1 MRRHRGRRK
10 RRPKRRRKGGE
21 VTADGADA
29 GTGDGTPRFLVLGPL
44 SIADDAT
51 TVVLQ
56 PSKPATLLATL
67 LLHPGTMV
75 SVEFLQRRIWGE
87 EQPSTAKAALQTCV
101 LRLRRLF
108 AKYGVAPDAI
118 EAIPGGYR
126 ITADPDLLDLTCFRD
141 RVHRATEA
149 GDPEEELRL
158 LRSALSL
165 WRGPALTNVQSEALH
180 REDVPRLEEERLR
193 TQERVFDL
201 ELAAGRCRQVL
212 AELRA
217 AAEAHPFH
225 ERFWEQLIE
234 ALHRTG
240 RRADALTEHQRISR
254 HLRDELGVDP
264 GTGLRQL
271 HQAVLRGDDL
281 ETPPPASYG
290 PPPAALVEGDRPPA
304 DSGADVLRGLVEAG
318 LLIEAGPDR
327 YHVHELLRTFTRG
340 AAAGLAT
347 AGAPEFATALTTRPD
362 VA

>member
-1 MRRHRGRRK
+1 MTDDDV
-10 RRPKRRRKGGE
+10 E
-21 VTADGADA
+21 GA
-29 GTGDGTPRFLVLGPL
+29 TGDGPPRFLVLGPL

-56 PSKPATLLATL
+56 PSKPAILLATL
-67 LLHPGTMV
+67 LLNPGTMV
-75 SVEFLQRRIWGE
+75 SVEYLQRRIWGE

-108 AKYGVAPDAI
+108 AKYGVAADAI

-126 ITADPDLLDLTCFRD
+126 IIADPELLDLTCFRD
-141 RVHRATEA
+141 RVLRAA
-149 GDPEEELRL
+149 GAADPEEELRL

-165 WRGPALTNVQSEALH
+165 WRGPALTNVHSELLH
-180 REDVPRLEEERLR
+180 REDVPGLDEERLR

-201 ELAAGRCRQVL
+201 ELAAGRCREVL
-212 AELRA
+212 AELRS

-271 HQAVLRGDDL
+271 QQAVLRGDDM
-281 ETPPPASYG
+281 ETPPA
-290 PPPAALVEGDRPPA
+290 PPPVLVAGDPHPV
-304 DSGADVLRGLVEAG
+304 DFGADVLRGLTEAG
-318 LLIEAGPDR
+318 LLVEAGPDR
-327 YHVHELLRTFTRG
+327 YHVHELLRTFTRA
-340 AAAGLAT
+340 AAAGLA
-347 AGAPEFATALTTRPD
+347 AGVPAFATVLAARPD

>member
-1 MRRHRGRRK
+1 MGSGRVE
-10 RRPKRRRKGGE
+10 GSAE
-21 VTADGADA
+21 GA
-29 GTGDGTPRFLVLGPL
+29 TRFLVLGPL

-51 TVVLQ
+51 EVVLQ

-67 LLHPGTMV
+67 LLHPGEMV

-108 AKYGVAPDAI
+108 ARYGVAADAI

-126 ITADPDLLDLTCFRD
+126 ITADPELLDLTCFRD
-141 RVHRATEA
+141 LVRRATA
-149 GDPEEELRL
+149 GEDPVEELRL

-165 WRGPALTNVQSEALH
+165 WRGPALNNVQSEALH

-201 ELAAGRCRQVL
+201 ELAAGRCRPVL

-217 AAEAHPFH
+217 VAEAHPFH

-240 RRADALTEHQRISR
+240 RRADALAEHQRISR

-271 HQAVLRGDDL
+271 QQAVLRGDDL
-281 ETPPPASYG
+281 AAPAPVPS
-290 PPPAALVEGDRPPA
+290 PAARLEDLSPPET
-304 DSGADVLRGLVEAG
+304 GAGILRGLVEAG
-318 LLIEAGPDR
+318 LLVTAGSDR
-327 YHVHELLRTFTRG
+327 YHVHELLRTFARG
-340 AAAGLAT
+340 AAAGLSGSAPAP
-347 AGAPEFATALTTRPD
+347 AGALAAARPD

>member
-1 MRRHRGRRK
+1 MGSDRVEGS
-10 RRPKRRRKGGE
+10 
-21 VTADGADA
+21 ANGA
-29 GTGDGTPRFLVLGPL
+29 TRFLVLGPL
-44 SIADDAT
+44 SIADDT
-51 TVVLQ
+51 TEVVLQ

-67 LLHPGTMV
+67 LLYPGEMV

-101 LRLRRLF
+101 LRLRRIF
-108 AKYGVAPDAI
+108 ARYGVAADAI

-126 ITADPDLLDLTCFRD
+126 IAAHPELLDLTCFRD
-141 RVHRATEA
+141 LVRRATASE
-149 GDPEEELRL
+149 DLMEELRL

-165 WRGPALTNVQSEALH
+165 WRGPALNNVQSEALH

-193 TQERVFDL
+193 TLERVFDL
-201 ELAAGRCRQVL
+201 ELAAGRCRPVL

-240 RRADALTEHQRISR
+240 RRADALAEHQRISR

-271 HQAVLRGDDL
+271 QQAVLRGDDL
-281 ETPPPASYG
+281 AAPAPVPWPAVPAEEDQPPP
-290 PPPAALVEGDRPPA
+290 ET
-304 DSGADVLRGLVEAG
+304 GAGILRGLVEAG
-318 LLIEAGPDR
+318 LLVAADSDR

-340 AAAGLAT
+340 AAAGLSGPAPALAGALAT
-347 AGAPEFATALTTRPD
+347 ARPD

>member
-1 MRRHRGRRK
+1 M
-10 RRPKRRRKGGE
+10 PDD
-21 VTADGADA
+21 V
-29 GTGDGTPRFLVLGPL
+29 TGDGTPRFLVLGPL
-44 SIADDAT
+44 SIADDTT

-67 LLHPGTMV
+67 LLHPGSMV
-75 SVEFLQRRIWGE
+75 STEFLQRRIWGE
-87 EQPSTAKAALQTCV
+87 EQPGTAKAALQTCV

-108 AKYGVAPDAI
+108 AKYGVAADAI

-126 ITADPDLLDLTCFRD
+126 ITADPELLDLTCFRD
-141 RVHRATEA
+141 LVRRATASE
-149 GDPEEELRL
+149 DPEEELRL

-201 ELAAGRCRQVL
+201 ELAAGRCRPVL

-240 RRADALTEHQRISR
+240 RRADALAELQRISR

-271 HQAVLRGDDL
+271 QQAVLRGDDL
-281 ETPPPASYG
+281 AAPVPAAPPVPSHAVLVEEDQPPA
-290 PPPAALVEGDRPPA
+290 E
-304 DSGADVLRGLVEAG
+304 SGAEVLRGLVEAG
-318 LLIEAGPDR
+318 LITEAGPDT
-327 YHVHELLRTFTRG
+327 YQVHELLRTFTRG
-340 AAAGLAT
+340 AAAGLSS
-347 AGAPEFATALTTRPD
+347 APAPVLADALARPD

>member
-1 MRRHRGRRK
+1 M
-10 RRPKRRRKGGE
+10 
-21 VTADGADA
+21 TAEAA
-29 GTGDGTPRFLVLGPL
+29 EAATGDGTPRFLVLGPL
-44 SIADDAT
+44 SIADDASI
-51 TVVLQ
+51 VVLQ

-67 LLHPGTMV
+67 LLHPGAMV

-108 AKYGVAPDAI
+108 AKYGVAADAI

-126 ITADPDLLDLTCFRD
+126 ITADPELLDLTCFRD
-141 RVHRATEA
+141 RVHRATGA
-149 GDPEEELRL
+149 ADPEEELRL

-180 REDVPRLEEERLR
+180 REDVPRLDEERLR

-240 RRADALTEHQRISR
+240 RRADALTELQRISR

-271 HQAVLRGDDL
+271 QQAVLRGDDL
-281 ETPPPASYG
+281 ETPA
-290 PPPAALVEGDRPPA
+290 DRPAPFPPSGGAEDDLAPA
-304 DSGADVLRGLVEAG
+304 ESGADVLRGLVDAG
-318 LLIEAGPDR
+318 LLTAAGHDR
-327 YHVHELLRTFTRG
+327 YHVHALLRTFTRG
-340 AAAGLAT
+340 AAAGLSSGPAPALAGALAT
-347 AGAPEFATALTTRPD
+347 ARPD